1 MRLKSPLSIRA
12 PVLNR
17 LSLLCCLVLFA
28 GCASSPSY
36 GDHRPAHPALA
47 RAYDLGSEHAAV
59 RYCVST
65 VGYPA
70 LKDNWESAQL
80 IISSYPLQWQSA
92 AQQAFNAGV
101 IEGGGFSSPHRVPCA
116 ELQALLNPT
125 LVRNY
130 QDGATNLRNGRAE
143 PKHSGLSQVR

>member
-1 MRLKSPLSIRA
+1 MALA
-12 PVLNR
+12 
-17 LSLLCCLVLFA
+17 CLG

-36 GDHRPAHPALA
+36 GDHRPTHPALA

-59 RYCVST
+59 RYCVTT
-65 VGYPA
+65 VGYQA

-80 IISSYPLQWQSA
+80 VLSSLPLQWQPA

-101 IEGGGFSSPHRVPCA
+101 IEGGGFTSPHRVPCA
-116 ELQALLNPT
+116 ELRPLVNPA

-130 QDGATNLRNGRAE
+130 DDGATNLRKSRTE